1 MESYH
6 QLKFNERN
14 LETFIDMLSVYKNA
28 IYIMTEAFLSKLA
41 FLWSFGLFI
50 FVEVQLQL
58 IKKMIVYL
66 L

>member
-14 LETFIDMLSVYKNA
+14 LETFIDMLSIYKNA

-41 FLWSFGLFI
+41 FLWSFHFG
-50 FVEVQLQL
+50 
-58 IKKMIVYL
+58 
-66 L
+66 